1 MTSSLNNCLTLI
13 RNEFSWLST
22 SFGTELWFRLTLH
35 IRTEAWKM
43 APKVRQQ
50 FWITKGGKS
59 AISTGGFFFQSSSK
73 VQRKLRNFVAVAT
86 GSRIPDDYPTPDQL
100 SEFDRFGEF
109 PSFKTSQV
117 FGKNRS
123 EESIHHGK
131 EDDSAKWW
139 VTMVPILGCPG
150 KCRTSQGKW
159 KASTTVESPW
169 RSRSR
174 R

>member
-1 MTSSLNNCLTLI
+1 MSPFDPDPQRVQLAFHLIWNRVVVPFDTSHPN
-13 RNEFSWLST
+13 RGMED
-22 SFGTELWFRLTLH
+22 G
-35 IRTEAWKM
+35 
-43 APKVRQQ
+43 
-50 FWITKGGKS
+50 TKG
-59 AISTGGFFFQSSSK
+59 AAAVLDYQGGQVCNKYRRFFFSEF

-150 KCRTSQGKW
+150 NCRTGKV
-159 KASTTVESPW
+159 KSINHSGVTVEIQIEAIEKHT
-169 RSRSR
+169 
-174 R
+174 